1 MVRKSDLFACSLKY
15 LEKLILIDVI
25 ICSDLRKST
34 KKLSKTQLYSLV
46 LDDVFPFN
54 STFDWGKGGQCWA
67 TQTEVTVLKFVTGL
81 ICFLFIKFGNNKAH
95 ISNGKKGIEKAA
107 VGVNIFSVI

>member
-1 MVRKSDLFACSLKY
+1 M
-15 LEKLILIDVI
+15 IDVI

-34 KKLSKTQLYSLV
+34 KKLSKRQLYSSV
-46 LDDVFPFN
+46 LDVLPFN

-81 ICFLFIKFGNNKAH
+81 ICFLFIEFGNNKARIFLMAKKELKKQQLGL
-95 ISNGKKGIEKAA
+95 IS
-107 VGVNIFSVI
+107 FQ

>member
-15 LEKLILIDVI
+15 LEKLTLIDVI
-25 ICSDLRKST
+25 ICSDFKKSI
-34 KKLSKTQLYSLV
+34 KKLSKRQLYSSV
-46 LDDVFPFN
+46 LDVLPFN